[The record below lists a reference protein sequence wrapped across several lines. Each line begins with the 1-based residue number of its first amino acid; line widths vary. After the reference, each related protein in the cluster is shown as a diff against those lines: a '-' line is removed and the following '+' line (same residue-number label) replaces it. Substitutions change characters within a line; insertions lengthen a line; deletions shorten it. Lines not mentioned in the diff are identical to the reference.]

1 MSSKANRQSFALPQ
15 FNVETLSNELML
27 GELLISIDYAQA
39 RLLLAERQQ
48 LIYVQRLFRRYFPRL
63 SLRTHRARLNPLLE
77 FLKVLDRSKFP
88 IDLDA
93 FDNIQNDLD
102 EEDEAGPDT
111 IPLPVPF
118 LNRWSLDMGYT
129 RSTVEGALVY
139 IANGFPNSPYEESLR
154 ESFERFI
161 ETRYP
166 VVDTAY
172 RIDYRRFD
180 SLIRRAG
187 LPRFIVSGMRVM
199 AQDVDNQFL
208 NYDDACLFALNRQA
222 IHILTA
228 QYRRAKPWLAA
239 AQQTQIYFERRTAR
253 LSTLANAWHASYRHR
268 GTGVFLQ

>member
-1 MSSKANRQSFALPQ
+1 M
-15 FNVETLSNELML
+15 ETLSNELIT

-39 RLLLAERQQ
+39 SIWLMERQQ

-77 FLKVLDRSKFP
+77 FLKVLDRKKFP

-102 EEDEAGPDT
+102 EEDEARPDT

-118 LNRWSLDMGYT
+118 LNRWSLEMGYA
-129 RSTVEGALVY
+129 RSAVEGALVY
-139 IANGFPNSPYEESLR
+139 IANGFPDSKYEGSLR

-166 VVDTAY
+166 VVDPAY
-172 RIDYRRFD
+172 RMDYRRFD
-180 SLIRRAG
+180 SLLRHTG
-187 LPRFIVSGMRVM
+187 LPRFIAPGMRVM
-199 AQDVDNQFL
+199 AQDIDNQFL

-222 IHILTA
+222 IHFLTA

-239 AQQTQIYFERRTAR
+239 AQQTQKYFERRTAR
-253 LSTLANAWHASYRHR
+253 LSTLANACRASYRHR
-268 GTGVFLQ
+268 ETGVFLQ

>member
-1 MSSKANRQSFALPQ
+1 M
-15 FNVETLSNELML
+15 ETLSNELIL

-77 FLKVLDRSKFP
+77 FLKMLDRKKFP
-88 IDLDA
+88 IDFDA
-93 FDNIQNDLD
+93 FDNIQNELD
-102 EEDEAGPDT
+102 DGDEARPDT
-111 IPLPVPF
+111 LPLPVPF
-118 LNRWSLDMGYT
+118 LNRWSLEMGYA
-129 RSTVEGALVY
+129 RSAVEGALVY
-139 IANGFPNSPYEESLR
+139 IANGFPDSKYEESLR
-154 ESFERFI
+154 DSFDRFI

-166 VVDTAY
+166 VVGPAS

-180 SLIRRAG
+180 SLIRCAG
-187 LPRFIVSGMRVM
+187 MPRFIAPGMRVM

-208 NYDDACLFALNRQA
+208 NYDDAVCLFALNRQA
-222 IHILTA
+222 IHFLTA

-239 AQQTQIYFERRTAR
+239 AQQTQKYFERRTAH
-253 LSTLANAWHASYRHR
+253 LSTLANAWRASYRHR